1 MREISIYIITMRV
14 PRKMQ
19 KSIVDSRIAASILAY
34 PRMDCFMRFH
44 LVSRRKIEQQ
54 SNGYGKECNANEDS
68 LDIHPTT
75 ESINS
80 PFTNAKMNELQL
92 TIIMGRIN
100 HDGDITIIGVTISQ
114 TTQKA
119 SYLLK
124 WKFLSVIS
132 ITQISTPMRRPR
144 MNPPPMPTRK

>member
-1 MREISIYIITMRV
+1 
-14 PRKMQ
+14 
-19 KSIVDSRIAASILAY
+19 
-34 PRMDCFMRFH
+34 
-44 LVSRRKIEQQ
+44 
-54 SNGYGKECNANEDS
+54 
-68 LDIHPTT
+68 
-75 ESINS
+75 
-80 PFTNAKMNELQL
+80 MNELQL